1 MAAAKIMGFM
11 AWNNYVIQ
19 AHSTGNYTVASE
31 QAETAMQMIEK
42 KLGKNNI
49 LTVGP
54 KNSMAAIMKEKARAI
69 PDKEEKSKN
78 TSTHDGA
85 PQQQKPTH
93 DPKVAIESAYR
104 IDRYCPMHTASRL
117 PRPLNR
123 NGRCR
128 VPPSLSIL
136 NALIS

>member
-1 MAAAKIMGFM
+1 MAHQDSMQTTRPEAPGEARDATKTSE
-11 AWNNYVIQ
+11 AS
-19 AHSTGNYTVASE
+19 ACVAE
-31 QAETAMQMIEK
+31 AE
-42 KLGKNNI
+42 
-49 LTVGP
+49 
-54 KNSMAAIMKEKARAI
+54 
-69 PDKEEKSKN
+69 EEKSKN

-104 IDRYCPMHTASRL
+104 IDRYRPMHTASRL